1 MVSSVDSTCQTDS
14 CVTATRS
21 SWRSRYN
28 SSECSEALTPRS
40 IKSFKY
46 PQELSDQLRA
56 VRRTVFILTTP
67 HKPCYV
73 ENLVLPHIKLLVAGN
88 LDLALHLNTQD
99 RGKSDNTP
107 IERLI
112 GSMLCL
118 DSPEA
123 ELYTSTLMSSDL
135 SVTDVYD
142 TLFRWMGETK
152 VLIET
157 VHLRGVND
165 IQKLEQLHSNFQDAR
180 FIWETSDPRCCNTEE
195 ELSEWYSSN
204 STIQKFLSAKFKHT
218 WVHVKQDDVINN
230 NKNIAESVT
239 ECIGVFV
246 SRHYDKMLKSLSK
259 FVSKNPQPQ
268 INPDT
273 QITDERIV
281 KLSTDLGYYLTDD
294 IVIEDS

>member
-1 MVSSVDSTCQTDS
+1 MVSSVDVTCQTEN
-14 CVTATRS
+14 CVTSTRS

-56 VRRTVFILTTP
+56 VRRTVFILTSR
-67 HKPCYV
+67 KPCYV
-73 ENLVLPHIKLLVAGN
+73 ENLVSPHIKLLVAGN
-88 LDLALHLNTQD
+88 LDLALHATNQD
-99 RGKSDNTP
+99 RGISDNAP
-107 IERLI
+107 LERLI
-112 GSMLCL
+112 QTMLCL
-118 DSPEA
+118 DCAEA
-123 ELYTSTLMSSDL
+123 QLYASTLMSSDL

-157 VHLRGVND
+157 VHPLNLQD
-165 IQKLEQLHSNFQDAR
+165 IPRLERLHSNFQDAR
-180 FIWETSDPRCCNTEE
+180 FIWETSDPRCCNSED
-195 ELSEWYSSN
+195 ELSEWYTSN

-218 WVHVKQDDVINN
+218 WVHVKQDDVIDNHRD
-230 NKNIAESVT
+230 IAESVT

-259 FVSKNPQPQ
+259 FVSKNPRPQ
-268 INPDT
+268 LNPET
-273 QITDERIV
+273 FIADERII
-281 KLSTDLGYYLTDD
+281 KLSTDLGYNLTDD
-294 IVIEDS
+294 IGEM